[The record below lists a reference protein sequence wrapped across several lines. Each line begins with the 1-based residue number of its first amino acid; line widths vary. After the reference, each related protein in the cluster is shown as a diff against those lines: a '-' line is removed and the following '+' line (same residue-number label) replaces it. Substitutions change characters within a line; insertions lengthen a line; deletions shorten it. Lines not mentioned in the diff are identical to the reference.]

1 MRETSNHED
10 GLYFIT
16 KYPIGNPNVGEVF
29 HQMRGKHALLPQYHM
44 ELSQRWGSLIYN
56 SDEWKAKRRLVE
68 RLSTRNYLEV
78 ARPVPDP
85 LALGGPVALPFP
97 IPRPLRFDDL
107 EDAYRRPIDAIAAI
121 AAFGGPV
128 APVVARPVPDPLAN
142 PFEVVDGVMARPA
155 NLGGPILVRRPAIPF
170 NGAIGRPA
178 PAPAPG
184 AMSIA
189 NQEQMSNM
197 AKNERIVAPEEEA
210 PPPPPPPPPPTY
222 MPDPN
227 PPMLEGDTR
236 VCAVCMTD
244 IGTVVCSEKRHVMCE
259 KCFEE
264 YAVIESGD
272 AAFDG
277 ELRCCGSKPFGCK
290 AKAFSQLTIIR
301 ALSENMAHQFLQNC
315 GRSKERLVIEEYKST
330 ELERVRR
337 ENACSDVERARNY
350 IADNILTIR
359 CPNERCG
366 AAILDFTGCLALNCA
381 RCSAGICAKCFE
393 HCGKD
398 AHPHIRNGECKID
411 ADKSYFASQDYIN
424 NVQMVYK
431 TRKLNEYMKTLPAR
445 VSSEVLAK
453 YHVEIKEGGVNI

>member
-1 MRETSNHED
+1 MARCSALVKAGTPNEHPCGCRASYRATYFMNAPEYRGIVIFSGRESVTLCGIHLMRETPNHED

-16 KYPIGNPNVGEVF
+16 KYPIGNPNAGEVF
-29 HQMRGKHALLPQYHM
+29 HQMRGKHALLPQYHL

-56 SDEWKAKRRLVE
+56 SDEWNEKRRLVE
-68 RLSTRNYLEV
+68 RMSTRHYLEV
-78 ARPVPDP
+78 ARPVP
-85 LALGGPVALPFP
+85 A
-97 IPRPLRFDDL
+97 
-107 EDAYRRPIDAIAAI
+107 
-121 AAFGGPV
+121 
-128 APVVARPVPDPLAN
+128 PLAN

-170 NGAIGRPA
+170 NGAIGPPA
-178 PAPAPG
+178 PAPAPV
-184 AMSIA
+184 MSIA

-244 IGTVVCSEKRHVMCE
+244 VGTVVCSEKRHVMCE

-277 ELRCCGSKPFGCK
+277 ELRCCGSKPYGCK
-290 AKAFSQLTIIR
+290 ANAFSQLTIIR
-301 ALSENMAHQFLQNC
+301 ALSENKAHQFLENC

-366 AAILDFTGCLALNCA
+366 AAILDFTGCLALICA

-431 TRKLNEYMKTLPAR
+431 TRKLNEYMKTLPPR

-453 YHVEIKEGGVNI
+453 YRVEIKEGGVNI